1 MLQREFIK
9 LKKAYEASGSS
20 EYMKL
25 LQMMQDIY
33 GPDVI
38 PTLEAMKRNWDGPIG
53 AYPHSGDWVGPNW
66 QFVNMISP
74 EDYVEV
80 AKDWRQQGAQI
91 VGGCCGI
98 GEDYI
103 KSLRAAFPG

>member
-1 MLQREFIK
+1 MASEDPL
-9 LKKAYEASGSS
+9 LSEAIDRLMPLGASALLVIHS
-20 EYMKL
+20 E
-25 LQMMQDIY
+25 IY
-33 GPDVI
+33 DVI